1 MASGHSSPPACTDFF
16 RNYNRIIGVAYLA
29 ILALTF
35 GFFLYQLQQN
45 LEDEI
50 ETIRGHVQRH
60 GQLIEIA
67 LRKRVDMVDAL
78 RIAATDYYAGTST
91 TSMPRLFSK
100 LRQQPSGF
108 DLDEAPERDSTGNLV
123 GLGSLKSRS
132 APFYRDVGMALGL
145 NSMFQTIAFNLPT
158 SAGTR
163 FVSVEHFSHVYPW
176 LESSKRP
183 FSQSI
188 YETPTW
194 QMGTPRNNPDQHKY
208 WAPVVYGGPEVGL
221 LAPVAAPIY
230 DANSESGTDSF
241 RGMVSID
248 TSLDYFNRLNADFG
262 YKLGVAFLVDAH
274 DQVVA
279 HPEWYADMLA
289 IKTTRPLAEAM
300 PQNLHMMHTTEQLQ
314 TISAD
319 VAHEADGYLVFR
331 HPFIAAPWQLI
342 YVVPKNSLWIALL
355 ADRAPMMLLVF
366 VGLTLLMVVTYRVT
380 SQEFIS
386 PAAKLVAHIA
396 AESDFTPAPIPA
408 VPSAWRPWFESIS
421 KAFKESLQLV
431 SIRQELDIA
440 ARMQH
445 AILPRTWPQGKEFAL
460 WGSMRSAKEVG
471 GDFYDHFPLENGR
484 IGIVVADVSDKGV
497 PAALFGMVSKTLIR
511 STAMQGGEPGT
522 TVEVANNIL
531 CENNDACMFV
541 TTLYA
546 VFDPAKGTF
555 TYVNAGHPP
564 PLLMHADGAYEFL
577 PATGGT
583 ALGVVDGIS
592 FRQEVITLKVGDV
605 MIIYTDGVTESF
617 NEQGEEFTL
626 MQLPLVFARHPP
638 ESVSA
643 AVERVISAVDA
654 HAGKAPQSDDI
665 TCIALQYAQTGGAS

>member
-1 MASGHSSPPACTDFF
+1 MSARTDFF
-16 RNYNRIIGVAYLA
+16 GNYNRIIGAAYLA

-50 ETIRGHVQRH
+50 EAVRGHVLRH

-78 RIAATDYYAGTST
+78 RIAATDYYAGTDAT
-91 TSMPRLFSK
+91 TMPRLFSK
-100 LRQQPSGF
+100 LRQQATGF
-108 DLDEAPERDSTGNLV
+108 DLDEVPERDSTGNLV
-123 GLGSLKSRS
+123 GPGSLKGRP
-132 APFYRDVGMALGL
+132 APFYRDVGMALSL
-145 NSMFQTIAFNLPT
+145 NSMFQTISFNLPT
-158 SAGTR
+158 SAETR
-163 FVSVEHFSHVYPW
+163 FVSVENFSHAYPW

-208 WAPVVYGGPEVGL
+208 WAPVFYGGIEVGL

-241 RGMVSID
+241 RGVVSID
-248 TSLDYFNRLNADFG
+248 TTLDYFNRLNADFG
-262 YKLGVAFLVDAH
+262 YKLGVAFLVDTH
-274 DQVVA
+274 NQVVA

-289 IKTTRPLAEAM
+289 IKATRPLAEAM
-300 PQNLHMMHTTEQLQ
+300 PRNLHMMHTVAQLQ

-319 VAHEADGYLVFR
+319 VAHEINGYLVFR
-331 HPFIAAPWQLI
+331 HPFIAAPWQLV
-342 YVVPKNSLWIALL
+342 YLVPQKTLWLALL

-380 SQEFIS
+380 SREFIS

-396 AESDFTPAPIPA
+396 AESDFTPTPIPA

-421 KAFKESLQLV
+421 KAFKESLQLA

-445 AILPRTWPQGKEFAL
+445 AILPRTWPQRKEFAL

-471 GDFYDHFPLENGR
+471 GDFYDHFPLEEGR

-511 STAMQGGEPGT
+511 STAMQGGEPAV
-522 TVEVANNIL
+522 TVEAANNIL
-531 CENNDACMFV
+531 CEDNDACMFV

-546 VFDPAKGTF
+546 VFDPAKATF
-555 TYVNAGHPP
+555 TYVNAGHLP

-577 PATGGT
+577 PATGGA

-592 FRQEVITLKVGDV
+592 FRQESIMLKAGDMV
-605 MIIYTDGVTESF
+605 IIYTDGVTESF
-617 NEQGEEFTL
+617 NEQGEEFT
-626 MQLPLVFARHPP
+626 MMRLPLVFAKHPP
-638 ESVSA
+638 ENVGT

-654 HAGKAPQSDDI
+654 HAGTAPQSDDI
-665 TCIALQYAQTGGAS
+665 TCLALQYGQAAGVS